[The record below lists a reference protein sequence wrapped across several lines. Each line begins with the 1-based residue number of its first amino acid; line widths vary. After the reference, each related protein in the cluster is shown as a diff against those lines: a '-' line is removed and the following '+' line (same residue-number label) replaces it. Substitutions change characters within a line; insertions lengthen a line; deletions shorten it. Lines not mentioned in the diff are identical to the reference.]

1 MDFKLSEEQEMIRQ
15 MAQDFVE
22 QKCAPTIEQRD
33 QDHEFN
39 RPLVNEMAELGFFG
53 ICFPE
58 QYGGLG
64 GDVLSYILAVEEL
77 SKLDD
82 GMGITLSACV
92 SLCATPIYLFGTEEQ
107 KQKFLRPI
115 CEGTKLGAFGLTEP
129 SAGTDASAQKTTA
142 VLKGDKYILNGSK
155 VFITNGKEADTYVI
169 FAMTDKSKGNH
180 GISAFIVEK
189 GTEGFK
195 FGKIETK
202 MGGNTSITAELVFE
216 DCAIPKENLL
226 GKEGDGFKIAMVT
239 LDGGRIGVA
248 AQALGIAEGAMNAA
262 IKYSKEREQFGRPIS
277 AFQAIA
283 FKIADMAIEIDA
295 AKYLVYHAACLK
307 DEHETDPSVNYG
319 VAAAKAKC
327 FASDTAMKVT
337 TEAVQV
343 FGGYGYTVDY
353 PVSRYMRNAKI
364 TQIYEG
370 TNEVQRMVVSASLL
384 KDKKK

>member
-1 MDFKLSEEQEMIRQ
+1 MDFKLSEDQEMIRQ
-15 MAQDFVE
+15 MAQDFAE
-22 QKCAPTIEQRD
+22 QKLAGTIEQRD

-39 RPLVNEMAELGFFG
+39 RDLVNEMGEAGFFG

-58 QYGGLG
+58 QYGGIG

-77 SKLDD
+77 SKIDD

-92 SLCATPIYLFGTEEQ
+92 SLCATPIYLFGTEDQ
-107 KQKFLRPI
+107 KQKYLRPI

-129 SAGTDASAQKTTA
+129 SAGTDASAQKTVA
-142 VLKGDKYILNGSK
+142 VLKDDHYVLNGTK
-155 VFITNGKEADTYVI
+155 IFITNGKEADTYVI

-189 GTEGFK
+189 GTPGFS

-226 GKEGDGFKIAMVT
+226 GKEGEGFKIAMTT

-248 AQALGIAEGAMNAA
+248 AQALGIAEGAMENA
-262 IKYSKEREQFGRPIS
+262 IKYSKEREQFGRSIS
-277 AFQAIA
+277 KFQAIA
-283 FKIADMAIEIDA
+283 FKLADMAIEIDA
-295 AKYLVYHAACLK
+295 ARFLVYRAACLK
-307 DEHETDPSVNYG
+307 QDHKPFAKE
-319 VAAAKAKC
+319 AAMAKT
-327 FASDTAMKVT
+327 FASDVAMRVT

-343 FGGYGYTVDY
+343 YGGYGYTIDY
-353 PVSRYMRNAKI
+353 PVERMMRNAKI

-370 TNEVQRMVVSASLL
+370 TNEVQRIVISRALL
-384 KDKKK
+384 TEEK

>member
-1 MDFKLSEEQEMIRQ
+1 MDFKLSEDQEMIRQ
-15 MAQDFVE
+15 MAQDFAE
-22 QKCAPTIEQRD
+22 QKLAGTIEQRD

-39 RPLVNEMAELGFFG
+39 RDLVNEMGEAGFFG

-58 QYGGLG
+58 QYGGIG

-77 SKLDD
+77 SKIDD

-92 SLCATPIYLFGTEEQ
+92 SLCATPIYLFGTEDQ
-107 KQKFLRPI
+107 KQKYLRPI

-129 SAGTDASAQKTTA
+129 SAGTDASAQKTVA
-142 VLKGDKYILNGSK
+142 VLKDDHYVLNGTK
-155 VFITNGKEADTYVI
+155 IFITNGKEADTYVI

-189 GTEGFK
+189 GTPGFS

-226 GKEGDGFKIAMVT
+226 GKEGEGFKIAMTT

-248 AQALGIAEGAMNAA
+248 AQALGIAEGALGHA
-262 IKYSKEREQFGRPIS
+262 IKYSKEREQFGRLIS
-277 AFQAIA
+277 AFQAIS
-283 FKIADMAIEIDA
+283 FKIADMAIEAEA
-295 AKYLVYHAACLK
+295 AKFLVYHAAFLK
-307 DEHETDPSVNYG
+307 DQHEADPTVAYG
-319 VAAAKAKC
+319 PAAAMAKC
-327 FASDTAMKVT
+327 FASDVAMKVT

-343 FGGYGYTVDY
+343 YGGYGYTIDY
-353 PVSRYMRNAKI
+353 PVSRLMRNAKI

-384 KDKKK
+384 KDKK